1 MQTRGK
7 RREKVKTKERIVR
20 CRYCAV
26 AAAYLCCSFVPLYS
40 GDVEFGSLVGL
51 SFGSGAYERHVYP
64 LVASCFICLLIAAC
78 YALRAIACS
87 TVGKAYEMP
96 LWAQAACSAIEC
108 LFLRFIRRDAFAPYG
123 IEGKTVSAIIGAA
136 IFFETLDFF
145 VRIARGRTG
154 GKRAAGIVT
163 VIGYAVVAVCL
174 APLTARNVAGK
185 TKADAV
191 GYFTARIE
199 DATELRDG
207 KANECSS
214 VGYYSLGD
222 RERAELIV
230 EVARLDREINRLEV
244 RLEQIVNG

>member
-1 MQTRGK
+1 M
-7 RREKVKTKERIVR
+7 
-20 CRYCAV
+20 
-26 AAAYLCCSFVPLYS
+26 
-40 GDVEFGSLVGL
+40 
-51 SFGSGAYERHVYP
+51 
-64 LVASCFICLLIAAC
+64 
-78 YALRAIACS
+78 
-87 TVGKAYEMP
+87 
-96 LWAQAACSAIEC
+96 
-108 LFLRFIRRDAFAPYG
+108 
-123 IEGKTVSAIIGAA
+123 
-136 IFFETLDFF
+136 
-145 VRIARGRTG
+145 
-154 GKRAAGIVT
+154 T

-214 VGYYSLGD
+214 VGYYSLND

-230 EVARLDREINRLEV
+230 EVARLDMEINRLEV